1 MTCVDDIMTKFDNSC
16 HDINY
21 ESHVLIQYDVNE
33 NKISNILGLYKVND
47 TNIVKDIVH
56 IEVNKDI
63 DLVDKKKLKKNVL
76 KQRKY

>member
-33 NKISNILGLYKVND
+33 NKISNILGVYKVND

-63 DLVDKKKLKKNVL
+63 DLVDKKS
-76 KQRKY
+76 